1 MTEDARNA
9 MDLISKGNL
18 IDCSAEAYYSE
29 IRDAIIRFAS
39 DCANSNDTV
48 RMRIA
53 LAEVIRLDNKHG
65 YRASAESTDK
75 PT

>member
-9 MDLISKGNL
+9 IDLIRKGNP
-18 IDCSAEAYYSE
+18 IECSAEAYRSE

-39 DCANSNDTV
+39 DCATINEPV

-53 LAEVIRLDNKHG
+53 LAEVSRLDNKHG
-65 YRASAESTDK
+65 YGASAELADK